1 MTTKTTKRTNKKDAQ
16 LSTTPPDYLQG
27 IARDMWSAI
36 VPTLNKQQLDV
47 TQLDSSIVEAFCINY
62 QSMRDAYENVAENGQ
77 AQKAYMTTLSPVTG
91 EIVAIDFVGYKRNP
105 ATQILDSATSRLK
118 QLGSE
123 LGLTP
128 TSRQELIK
136 SAPGDGD
143 ENVANDL
150 AKFFGNSK
158 K

>member
-1 MTTKTTKRTNKKDAQ
+1 MTAKKKSTR
-16 LSTTPPDYLQG
+16 LSATPPDYLQG

-36 VPTLNKQQLDV
+36 VPVLNKQDVNV

-62 QSMRDAYENVAENGQ
+62 QSMREAYENVSENGQ
-77 AQKAYMTTLSPVTG
+77 SKKAYKTTLSPVTG
-91 EIVAIDFVGYKRNP
+91 EIVATDFVGFKRNP

-118 QLGSE
+118 QLGNE

-128 TSRQELIK
+128 ASRQELIQ
-136 SAPGDGD
+136 SAGTDGD
-143 ENVANDL
+143 ENVAADL
-150 AKFFGNSK
+150 AKFFGK

>member
-1 MTTKTTKRTNKKDAQ
+1 MTAKKKSAR
-16 LSTTPPDYLQG
+16 LSATPPDYLQG

-36 VPTLNKQQLDV
+36 VPVLNKQDLNV

-62 QSMRDAYENVAENGQ
+62 QSMREAYENVSENGQ
-77 AQKAYMTTLSPVTG
+77 SKKAYKTTLSPVTG
-91 EIVAIDFVGYKRNP
+91 EIVATDFVGFKRNP

-118 QLGSE
+118 QLGNE

-128 TSRQELIK
+128 ASRQKLIQ
-136 SAPGDGD
+136 SAGNDGD
-143 ENVANDL
+143 ENVAADL
-150 AKFFGNSK
+150 AKFFGK

>member
-1 MTTKTTKRTNKKDAQ
+1 MTTKTTKTTNKKDAQ

-27 IARDMWSAI
+27 IARDMWAAI
-36 VPTLNKQQLDV
+36 VPILNKQQLDV

-77 AQKAYMTTLSPVTG
+77 AQKAYKTTLSPVTG
-91 EIVAIDFVGYKRNP
+91 EIVATDFVGYKRNP

-136 SAPGDGD
+136 AAPGDGD
-143 ENVANDL
+143 KNVAADL